1 MTPSAKLTTH
11 TSPDV
16 PEDLERLLQ
25 AHLPYSL
32 PVLRRLQHAKHK
44 DGMPPNAR
52 AVVVSSGDVL
62 GSDQLASARFTAAYV
77 DYGGG
82 PDTQMWLF
90 STLEEVEKPSD
101 ADKAEYRLQIEE
113 LVRELVKLG
122 KEYGKPTVYPGG
134 LLLGSLHTAVRDV
147 LIDLGRAAPRA
158 TGFYDKWLFQAKG
171 FPENDAPLPDGM
183 RWDTA
188 SLDDCRIVVSR
199 TDIPRVAETLF
210 RLQNLIIR
218 IGDGTPI
225 AWAFLGFDGSL
236 CSLHCEEPYRRRG
249 LAKALGAKLMRTGC
263 GPYATDGWTSADV
276 AASNAGSR
284 GMCKS
289 LNGEQHWE
297 VSWMMIDITEDGL
310 KD

>member
-199 TDIPRVAETLF
+199 TDIPRVAYVCV
-210 RLQNLIIR
+210 
-218 IGDGTPI
+218 DG
-225 AWAFLGFDGSL
+225 
-236 CSLHCEEPYRRRG
+236 
-249 LAKALGAKLMRTGC
+249 
-263 GPYATDGWTSADV
+263 GPV
-276 AASNAGSR
+276 
-284 GMCKS
+284 
-289 LNGEQHWE
+289 
-297 VSWMMIDITEDGL
+297 V
-310 KD
+310 